1 MSGSLR
7 IISSR
12 WGRLEVEKLG
22 VGRDF
27 KLWPGGGRSWDWNEF
42 GTSHG
47 KGVQP
52 GELDELIE
60 NGCQVIVL
68 TTGRLGRLRISPV
81 TLEKVQKYNIRL
93 IVASTGKGIKLY
105 NEQVKKGVAV
115 GGLFHS
121 TC

>member
-1 MSGSLR
+1 MVKSLR

-12 WGRLEVEKLG
+12 WGRLEVERLG

-42 GTSHG
+42 GTAHG
-47 KGVQP
+47 KGIHP
-52 GELDELIE
+52 GELEELIA
-60 NGCQVIVL
+60 NGSRVIVL
-68 TTGRLGRLRISPV
+68 TTGRLHRLKISPATV
-81 TLEKVQKYNIRL
+81 EKARRENIRL
-93 IVASTGKGIKLY
+93 IVAATGKGVKLY
-105 NEQVKKGVAV
+105 NEQVEKGVAV

>member
-1 MSGSLR
+1 MSESFR

-27 KLWPGGGRSWDWNEF
+27 KLWPGGGRSWDWGEF
-42 GTSHG
+42 GTSHR

-52 GELDELIE
+52 GELNELIA
-60 NGCQVIVL
+60 NGCRVIIL
-68 TTGRLGRLRISPV
+68 TTGRLHRLKILPATV
-81 TLEKVQKYNIRL
+81 EKAREKNIRL
-93 IVASTGKGIKLY
+93 IVASTGKGVKLY
-105 NEQVKKGVAV
+105 NEQVEKGVAV